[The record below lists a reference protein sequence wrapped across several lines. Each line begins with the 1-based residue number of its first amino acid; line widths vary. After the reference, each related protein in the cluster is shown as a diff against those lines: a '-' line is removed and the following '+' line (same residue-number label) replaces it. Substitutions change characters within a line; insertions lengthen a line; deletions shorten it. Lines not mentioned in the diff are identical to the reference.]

1 MAKGEVRIMN
11 SRHRVILLAGLALF
25 ASTCLNAP
33 SLAQKSETAALSAKI
48 NELSRAGKYSEALP
62 LAQSQLQTL
71 EKKYGP
77 VHRDVAG
84 ALNNLAE
91 IYGHQGNDAEAEP
104 LLKRAIAILDKAV
117 GLDSTE
123 AAPELNNLAA
133 LYQRQERYAEAEP
146 LFKRA
151 LAIREKQL
159 GRDHPDLGQSLN
171 NLATLYEKQG
181 RHGDSEPL
189 FKRAL
194 AIYEKAAG
202 PQHPAVATLL
212 NNLGQVDKVQSRYA
226 EAEPLIKRSLAI
238 REKVLGPDHPDVAR
252 SLNNL
257 ADLYERQARYAEALP
272 LFLRA
277 LAIRERA
284 VGPDHPDTATSLNNL
299 AAFYQA
305 SGRPGDGLPLVQR
318 LIASGR
324 AQLRAALPVLADA
337 QRQQLLPLD
346 RAVDDMLNAIQR
358 GTQSSAASA
367 VNKLAVRLAA
377 GNDRLAELVR
387 RDQDLQAEAEG
398 LDKAIVAAVSK
409 ERSKRDVAAE
419 QRSRSRLAVIAIERA
434 SLQKTFTSEF
444 PNYAA
449 LSNPLPMTAK
459 ETQALLSDDEA
470 LVLIAVTEKESYV
483 IAITRDRADWK
494 PIPRGA
500 ETLSQQVAAF
510 RRGLDIGKANDA
522 SGKSG
527 LFDLALAND
536 LYGTLLGPVEA
547 LVKDKRSL
555 LVVPSGALTALPFHL
570 LVTEKPVTAIPD
582 KFEGYRDAAWLLKRQ
597 AVSVLPSVASLK
609 TLRVSARKEQGTKPM
624 TGFGDPLFNPSPEGG
639 GDKRGATKPVAVKQA
654 ARGVT
659 NAAYTDFWQG
669 AGVDRARLA
678 QALPQLPDTADELNA
693 VAKDLGVSASD
704 IHLGEDASETT
715 VKRAALAD
723 YSIVYF
729 ATHGLVA
736 GDVKGV
742 AEPSLVLSIPKQPS
756 ELDDGLLTASEVAQ
770 LKLNADW
777 VVLSACN
784 TIAGD
789 KPGAEALS
797 GLARSF
803 FYAGARAL
811 LVSHW
816 AVDSEAATRLA
827 TSTFDRLKADPKLG
841 RAEALRQAMLA
852 YLNDASSPRNAYPA
866 LWGPFALIGEGA
878 TR

>member
-1 MAKGEVRIMN
+1 MYTRNRM
-11 SRHRVILLAGLALF
+11 ILLAGLTLL
-25 ASTCLNAP
+25 ASTCLSAP
-33 SLAQKSETAALSAKI
+33 SSAQKSETAALSVKI

-62 LAQSQLQTL
+62 LAQAQLQTL

-77 VHRDVAG
+77 VHRDVAA

-91 IYGHQGNDAEAEP
+91 IFGHQGNDAEAEP

-117 GLDSTE
+117 GLDSAE

-151 LAIREKQL
+151 LTIREKSL

-171 NLATLYEKQG
+171 NPATLYEKQG

-257 ADLYERQARYAEALP
+257 ADLYERQGRYAEALP
-272 LFLRA
+272 LFQRA

-305 SGRPGDGLPLVQR
+305 SGRPGDGLLLVRR

-324 AQLRAALPVLADA
+324 AQLGAALPVLADA
-337 QRQQLLPLD
+337 QRQQLLPLEQ
-346 RAVDDMLNAIQR
+346 AVDDMLNAIQR

-387 RDQDLQAEAEG
+387 RDQDLQAEAET

-409 ERSKRDVAAE
+409 ERAKRDVAAE
-419 QRSRSRLAVIAIERA
+419 QRARDRLAVIATERA
-434 SLQKTFTSEF
+434 RLQKTFTSEF

-449 LSNPLPMTAK
+449 LSNPSPMTVK

-470 LVLIAVTEKESYV
+470 LVLFAVTVKKSYV
-483 IAITRDRADWK
+483 IAITRDGVDWK

-536 LYGTLLGPVEA
+536 LYGTLLGPVET

-570 LVTEKPVTAIPD
+570 LVTSRPAAAIPD
-582 KFEGYRDAAWLLKRQ
+582 KFEGYRDAPWLLKRQ

-609 TLRVSARKEQGTKPM
+609 TLRVFARKEQGTKPM
-624 TGFGDPLFNPSPEGG
+624 TGFGDPLFNPSQEAV
-639 GDKRGATKPVAVKQA
+639 GDKRSATKLAVKQA

-742 AEPSLVLSIPKQPS
+742 AEPSLVLSIPKQPT
-756 ELDDGLLTASEVAQ
+756 EFDDGLLTASEVAQ

-816 AVDSEAATRLA
+816 AVDSEAATRLT

-866 LWGPFALIGEGA
+866 LWAPFALIGEGA